1 MNGLVDDD
9 DNVSA
14 SSYPTNGINSVV
26 VEEKGK
32 NIAANQKSSETE
44 DCCDD
49 DLLDSKPSADRGN
62 LKSPRNYMP
71 TSRMDNTLAKARS
84 RPTKRGPSLPGVE
97 FISVEKDSDTSDDPL
112 NPAENNALTSME
124 NDRLAK
130 SRARSAKPGTSS
142 LPGAQFVTHGGSNK
156 MSSSSVVPPENKL
169 VSTENDRLAKTR
181 VARSANTGPSLPGAE
196 FVNSNN
202 ALATTYMNSTAPD
215 DTLASIENDRLAK
228 SRARSSK
235 ASPTLPGAQSV
246 TAEKISLSTI
256 TSPPHD
262 KMASIEDERL
272 AKRRAKLNKET
283 PALPGVEFVSSE
295 QNLIRSS
302 NAEDLDGKLAS
313 VESERLA
320 KVRVRPSK
328 AGPVLPGAEFIVTEK
343 LSPSFLPTDTVNE
356 DSLEDGSMQSSKKAS
371 IPLESKLASS
381 ASSREKLAH
390 FEKDR
395 LIKSRA
401 KNSRT
406 TPSVP
411 GVEVVI
417 SQNDA
422 KLNVS
427 NITSSGNDVTRLPA
441 VSFNSNEIS
450 AKARAK
456 FSKNSLYPG
465 AVPSENR
472 EPDDDVEEI
481 DENEP
486 FVSIDLGKSDKGNYN
501 QEVQKQHLPVKALQS
516 KGLTSY
522 EGKKDSK
529 MCSYEQVPYSDIHI
543 ESSANMSSHQK
554 YEEGTD
560 EEMYIIGGEAFKGDE
575 KVLMAEAVE
584 YAMDVQEF
592 VPDEVIK
599 EKEKRIICKKGFLV
613 AILVVCIVIPV
624 SVTFGNN
631 RSKEKEPSGLNQS
644 SAYSPTLAPTGI
656 GMTNLTSFIA
666 SSGIT
671 LLSILGNASSPQNEA
686 LRWMSNDGLSIKYL
700 DERNSPALLQRYT
713 MAALY
718 FSTRGDGWNQC
729 GRVNVQSHCLDGS
742 QSLWL
747 SSDTECNW
755 AGVTCTDQI
764 ITVIS
769 IGKQYLFDCFS
780 SVPYRSYN
788 FS

>member
-1 MNGLVDDD
+1 MDGLVDDG

-14 SSYPTNGINSVV
+14 SSYPTNGINSAVA
-26 VEEKGK
+26 EKKGK
-32 NIAANQKSSETE
+32 KTASNQKSSETE
-44 DCCDD
+44 DCGDD
-49 DLLDSKPSADRGN
+49 DLLDSKPSAARGSTDSTSN
-62 LKSPRNYMP
+62 LKSPSNYLM
-71 TSRMDNTLAKARS
+71 TSRIDNTLAKARS
-84 RPTKRGPSLPGVE
+84 RPTKLGPSLPGVE
-97 FISVEKDSDTSDDPL
+97 FISTEKDSEISEDPL
-112 NPAENNALTSME
+112 NPADNNALTSME

-130 SRARSAKPGTSS
+130 IRARSSKPGTSS
-142 LPGAQFVTHGGSNK
+142 LPGAQFVTHGGSNDI
-156 MSSSSVVPPENKL
+156 SISSVVPTENKL
-169 VSTENDRLAKTR
+169 VSTVNDRLAKTR
-181 VARSANTGPSLPGAE
+181 VARSANTGPSLPGVE
-196 FVNSNN
+196 FVNSSN
-202 ALATTYMNSTAPD
+202 ALVTAYTNSTAPD

-256 TSPPHD
+256 TSNPHD
-262 KMASIEDERL
+262 KLTTAEDDRL
-272 AKRRAKLNKET
+272 AKRRAKPTKET
-283 PALPGVEFVSSE
+283 PALPGVEFVTAE
-295 QNLIRSS
+295 QKLIPSS
-302 NAEDLDGKLAS
+302 NSEDLDGKLAA

-320 KVRVRPSK
+320 KVRARTSK
-328 AGPVLPGAEFIVTEK
+328 AGPVLPGAEFIVNERQ
-343 LSPSFLPTDTVNE
+343 SPSFLPTDTVKE
-356 DSLEDGSMQSSKKAS
+356 DFLEDGSMQSSKKAP
-371 IPLESKLASS
+371 IPIESKLNSP

-390 FEKDR
+390 IENDR

-401 KNSRT
+401 KNARTT

-417 SQNDA
+417 SQNDS

-427 NITSSGNDVTRLPA
+427 NITSSGGDITRLPTI
-441 VSFNSNEIS
+441 SFSSNEIS

-465 AVPSENR
+465 AVPSENM
-472 EPDDDVEEI
+472 EPKDDVEEI

-486 FVSIDLGKSDKGNYN
+486 FVSIDLGKSDKGNHN
-501 QEVQKQHLPVKALQS
+501 QELQKQYLPVKTLQS

-522 EGKKDSK
+522 EGKKDAK
-529 MCSYEQVPYSDIHI
+529 MGSYEQVPYSDIHI
-543 ESSANMSSHQK
+543 ESSANMFSHQK
-554 YEEGTD
+554 YEEGTS

-599 EKEKRIICKKGFLV
+599 EKEKRLICKKGFLV
-613 AILVVCIVIPV
+613 AILVVFIVIPV
-624 SVTFGNN
+624 SVTIGNK
-631 RSKEKEPSGLNQS
+631 RSTEITSSGLNQS
-644 SAYSPTLAPTGI
+644 SVYSPTLAPTGI

-671 LLSILGNASSPQNEA
+671 LSSILGNSSSPQNEA
-686 LRWMSNDGLSIKYL
+686 LRWMSNDGLSTKYL
-700 DERNSPALLQRYT
+700 DERNAPALLQRYS
-713 MAALY
+713 MATLY

-755 AGVTCTDQI
+755 AGVSCTDQI

-769 IGKQYLFDCFS
+769 IGKQYCS
-780 SVPYRSYN
+780 ITYP
-788 FS
+788 